1 MAYGQILQNAL
12 RGVRHLGQAGKN
24 YGRIALEKG
33 KDQGIRAFDKGTDAL
48 RNNPEYAIGA
58 GLTSVVG
65 GSLAYSMDQ
74 GNEARKVQ
82 QYQAL
87 RNMIKHETNGLG
99 GLVYNKKKDEYVVTY
114 AGSPQEMTSNKH
126 FHALKFI
133 IDSTN
138 DRLDIKMRESISA
151 LSAKQSE
158 AQTKYVKKML
168 STPEGAEK
176 LRDQMSLSAKQ
187 LDNPYS
193 ENYGKSNPYTKD
205 LPQGDT
211 MMPGDFR

>member
-1 MAYGQILQNAL
+1 MAGLLGMLGASARN
-12 RGVRHLGQAGKN
+12 LGQAGKN
-24 YGRIALEKG
+24 YGRIAKG
-33 KDQGIRAFDKGTDAL
+33 RGADLLKS
-48 RNNPEYAIGA
+48 NPEYAIGA
-58 GLTSVVG
+58 GLAGVAG
-65 GSLAYSMDQ
+65 GSIAHGIGES
-74 GNEARKVQ
+74 NEKRKVH

-87 RNMIKHETNGLG
+87 RQMIKKETDGLG

-138 DRLDIKMRESISA
+138 DRLDIKMRQSISA
-151 LSAKQSE
+151 FSPKQSK

-176 LRDQMSLSAKQ
+176 LQDYLASNQDSLS
-187 LDNPYS
+187 NPYS
-193 ENYGKSNPYTKD
+193 ENYGNPFTKD
-205 LPQGDT
+205 LPSGDSMGT
-211 MMPGDFR
+211 GDFR

>member
-1 MAYGQILQNAL
+1 MAYSNILQHAL
-12 RGVRHLGQAGKN
+12 RGARNLGQ
-24 YGRIALEKG
+24 
-33 KDQGIRAFDKGTDAL
+33 RAFDKGTNAL

-58 GLTSVVG
+58 GLAGVVG
-65 GSLAYSMDQ
+65 GSLAHSMGQ
-74 GNEARKVQ
+74 SREIRKVH

-87 RNMIKHETNGLG
+87 RQLIKKETNGLG

-138 DRLDIKMRESISA
+138 DKLDIKIRESISA

-158 AQTKYVKKML
+158 AQTKYIKKML

-176 LRDQMSLSAKQ
+176 LQGYLASNKGS

-193 ENYGKSNPYTKD
+193 ENYGNPIPAIENPFTKD
-205 LPQGDT
+205 LPSGDS
-211 MMPGDFR
+211 MGPGDFG

>member
-1 MAYGQILQNAL
+1 MAYGKILQHAL
-12 RGVRHLGQAGKN
+12 RGARNLGQAGKN
-24 YGRIALEKG
+24 YGKIARDRGSDLIK
-33 KDQGIRAFDKGTDAL
+33 
-48 RNNPEYAIGA
+48 NNPEYAIGA
-58 GLTSVVG
+58 GLAGVVG
-65 GSLAYSMDQ
+65 GSLAHSVGQ
-74 GNEARKVQ
+74 SREIGKVH

-87 RNMIKHETNGLG
+87 RQLIKKETNGLG

-138 DRLDIKMRESISA
+138 DRLDIKMRQSISA
-151 LSAKQSE
+151 LSPKQSK

-176 LRDQMSLSAKQ
+176 LQDYLASNQDSLS
-187 LDNPYS
+187 NPYS
-193 ENYGKSNPYTKD
+193 ENYGNPFTKD
-205 LPQGDT
+205 LPSGDSMGT
-211 MMPGDFR
+211 GDFR